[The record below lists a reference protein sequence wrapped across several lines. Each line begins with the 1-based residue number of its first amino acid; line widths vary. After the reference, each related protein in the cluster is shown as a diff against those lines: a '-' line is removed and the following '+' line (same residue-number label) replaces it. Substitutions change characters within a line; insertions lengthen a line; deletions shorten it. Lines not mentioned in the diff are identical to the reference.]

1 MKEITR
7 QDIAKKLLKNLNKS
21 MLVVR
26 MFTCIMLA
34 IAIAVTILAGINYIG
49 ILFFGF
55 AVLLLLLDIN
65 SCKQK
70 SKRMKLIEEDK
81 FIVKSVECLGKTQEI
96 DNDGDGDF
104 DVYFLDFGEPH
115 GEIDVHETLYEDTE
129 VGDMFYIVYL
139 DDETDIH
146 LIYSQ
151 KEYRYYE

>member
-26 MFTCIMLA
+26 MFTCMMLA
-34 IAIAVTILAGINYIG
+34 IAIVLTVIAGINFIS
-49 ILFFGF
+49 LVFFGF
-55 AVLLLLLDIN
+55 AMLLLLLDIN

-96 DNDGDGDF
+96 DNEGDGDF

-115 GEIDVHETLYEDTE
+115 GEIDVNETLYEDTE

>member
-26 MFTCIMLA
+26 MFTCMMLA
-34 IAIAVTILAGINYIG
+34 IALILTVIAGIHFIA
-49 ILFFGF
+49 LVFFGF
-55 AVLLLLLDIN
+55 AVLLILLDVN
-65 SCKQK
+65 ACKQR
-70 SKRMKLIEEDK
+70 SKKVKLIEDDK
-81 FIVKSVECLGKTQEI
+81 FTVKSVECIGKTQDV
-96 DNDGDGDF
+96 DNDGDGEF
-104 DVYFLDFGEPH
+104 DIYLLDFGEPH
-115 GEIDVHETLYEDTE
+115 GEIDVHETEYNNTE

-146 LIYSQ
+146 LIYNQ